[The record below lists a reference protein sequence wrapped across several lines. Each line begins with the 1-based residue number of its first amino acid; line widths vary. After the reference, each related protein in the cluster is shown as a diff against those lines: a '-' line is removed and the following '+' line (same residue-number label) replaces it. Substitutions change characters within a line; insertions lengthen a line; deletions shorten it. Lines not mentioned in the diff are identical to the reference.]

1 MTGYIVGRLLQIP
14 ITLGIILIIS
24 FVLIQAAPG
33 DPVAALAGDYVTQ
46 EYRERIIQHYGL
58 DQSLWQQGIR
68 YFQNVL
74 RGNFGDSYY
83 FKASVA
89 QVIGERLPQTL
100 LLVIP
105 SVILSSLIGILLG
118 FIATKSANPFLSSG
132 IPLCA
137 TLLNS
142 IPIFWLAYLLLLFF
156 SVKLEWFPIKGMV
169 NARIMSTGI
178 DYFLDVL
185 HHLALPLLTMVVSQL
200 AQILLLTRTRL
211 REEIQ
216 NPYFRTALSK
226 GLSQRRATIY
236 HALPNAMLPV
246 ITVIG
251 SRFGF
256 LITGAI
262 LTETVLAWPG
272 LGRLMILAIEVR
284 DYPLVLGIIFML
296 SVIVMLLNL
305 LTDVVYSILD
315 PRIDFVGNE

>member
-1 MTGYIVGRLLQIP
+1 MSGYIVGRFLQIP

-118 FIATKSANPFLSSG
+118 FIATKSANPVLSSG

-156 SVKLEWFPIKGMV
+156 SSLSDFRSGEDLVVDGQEPCFQF
-169 NARIMSTGI
+169 AR
-178 DYFLDVL
+178 L
-185 HHLALPLLTMVVSQL
+185 
-200 AQILLLTRTRL
+200 
-211 REEIQ
+211 
-216 NPYFRTALSK
+216 
-226 GLSQRRATIY
+226 
-236 HALPNAMLPV
+236 
-246 ITVIG
+246 
-251 SRFGF
+251 
-256 LITGAI
+256 
-262 LTETVLAWPG
+262 
-272 LGRLMILAIEVR
+272 
-284 DYPLVLGIIFML
+284 
-296 SVIVMLLNL
+296 
-305 LTDVVYSILD
+305 
-315 PRIDFVGNE
+315 

>member
-1 MTGYIVGRLLQIP
+1 MSGYIVGRFLQIP

-24 FVLIQAAPG
+24 FILIQAAPG
-33 DPVAALAGDYVTQ
+33 DPVAALAGDYVTR
-46 EYRERIIQHYGL
+46 EYRERIIRHYGL
-58 DQSLWQQGIR
+58 DQSLWKQGLR

-74 RGNFGDSYY
+74 QGDFGDSYY

-89 QVIGERLPQTL
+89 QVIAERLPQTL

-105 SVILSSLIGILLG
+105 SVIFSSLIGIPLG
-118 FIATKSANPFLSSG
+118 FIAAKSAHPILSSG
-132 IPLCA
+132 IPLWA

-142 IPIFWLAYLLLLFF
+142 LPIFWLAYLLILTF
-156 SVKLEWFPIKGMV
+156 SVSLEWFPTKGMV
-169 NARIMSTGI
+169 NVRLMNTGI
-178 DYFLDVL
+178 YYFLDVL
-185 HHLALPLLTMVVSQL
+185 HHLALPLLTMVLSQL
-200 AQILLLTRTRL
+200 AQILLLTRARL
-211 REEIQ
+211 REEIKK
-216 NPYFRTALSK
+216 PYFRTALSK
-226 GLSQRRATIY
+226 GLSQQKATTH

-262 LTETVLAWPG
+262 LTETVFAWPG

-296 SVIVMLLNL
+296 SIIVMVLNL
-305 LTDVVYSILD
+305 LTDVAYSVLD
-315 PRIDFVGNE
+315 PRIDFAGNE

>member
-74 RGNFGDSYY
+74 RGKFGDSYY

-89 QVIGERLPQTL
+89 QVISERLPQTL

-118 FIATKSANPFLSSG
+118 FIATKSANPILNSG

-142 IPIFWLAYLLLLFF
+142 IPIFWLADLLLLAF
-156 SVKLEWFPIKGMV
+156 SVKLEWFPIKG
-169 NARIMSTGI
+169 
-178 DYFLDVL
+178 
-185 HHLALPLLTMVVSQL
+185 
-200 AQILLLTRTRL
+200 
-211 REEIQ
+211 
-216 NPYFRTALSK
+216 
-226 GLSQRRATIY
+226 
-236 HALPNAMLPV
+236 
-246 ITVIG
+246 
-251 SRFGF
+251 
-256 LITGAI
+256 
-262 LTETVLAWPG
+262 
-272 LGRLMILAIEVR
+272 
-284 DYPLVLGIIFML
+284 
-296 SVIVMLLNL
+296 
-305 LTDVVYSILD
+305 
-315 PRIDFVGNE
+315 

>member
-74 RGNFGDSYY
+74 RGKFGDSYY

-89 QVIGERLPQTL
+89 QVISERLPQTL

-118 FIATKSANPFLSSG
+118 FIATKSANPFLSLG

-169 NARIMSTGI
+169 NVRIMSAGI

-185 HHLALPLLTMVVSQL
+185 HHLTLPLLTMVLSQL

-262 LTETVLAWPG
+262 LTETVFAWPG

-305 LTDVVYSILD
+305 LMDVVYSILD

>member
-1 MTGYIVGRLLQIP
+1 
-14 ITLGIILIIS
+14 
-24 FVLIQAAPG
+24 
-33 DPVAALAGDYVTQ
+33 
-46 EYRERIIQHYGL
+46 
-58 DQSLWQQGIR
+58 LW
-68 YFQNVL
+68 
-74 RGNFGDSYY
+74 
-83 FKASVA
+83 
-89 QVIGERLPQTL
+89 
-100 LLVIP
+100 
-105 SVILSSLIGILLG
+105 
-118 FIATKSANPFLSSG
+118 
-132 IPLCA
+132 A

-142 IPIFWLAYLLLLFF
+142 VPIFWLAYLLILAF

-169 NARIMSTGI
+169 NARLMSTGI

-185 HHLALPLLTMVVSQL
+185 HHLALPLLTMVLSQL

-226 GLSQRRATIY
+226 GLSQRRATIH

-262 LTETVLAWPG
+262 LTETVFAWPG

-296 SVIVMLLNL
+296 SIIVMLLNL
-305 LTDVVYSILD
+305 LTDIVYSILD